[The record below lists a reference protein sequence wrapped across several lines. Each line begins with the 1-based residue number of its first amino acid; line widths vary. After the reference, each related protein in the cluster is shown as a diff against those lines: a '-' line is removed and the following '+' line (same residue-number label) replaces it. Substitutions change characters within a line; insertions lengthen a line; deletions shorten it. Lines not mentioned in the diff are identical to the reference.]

1 MLFQALY
8 EFAQF
13 TRTPWA
19 DSFPAKKR
27 LIDSAEF
34 ESGRIH
40 WLVCLD
46 AHGRFKGFESLAGV
60 DEFKPVPRTL
70 EPKDSGEVAEF
81 LIEDFETVFCL
92 GASATEK
99 RTPKGESKHRHFWSR
114 IEEAAKET
122 SLPEFQALLAFRRS
136 WTSGQIPPGIAYQ
149 LYQPPKARQG
159 KEQWMI
165 RTTRGEMVP
174 LRLRPTAPAAVS
186 FRVAEQILIQVP
198 AVLEWWSA
206 WFARWLEEKKHQC
219 IQAHAGPGICLVTGQ
234 TDAAISD
241 SHLPKIY
248 GVRQTSQFGGTLV
261 SSEADAFHSY
271 GLSTARKGKFG
282 TEKDASY
289 SSVSVEAAIAYGN
302 SLNYL
307 LERDEHHFN
316 AGAFSFCFW
325 AKRQSL
331 SFITNLLTKPQPRE
345 VRSFVAS
352 PFSGIPREEL
362 RKERFH
368 SVTLTGNSGRVVVYH
383 WLVESLDEAN
393 TNLKRWFEDLDLDT
407 IPPVPE
413 DGRSYPA
420 IDNLCRATVRD
431 PKDSNNPKEA
441 NAQIADLP
449 AQLYRAAIEG
459 TPVSLSLIKRVLHRL
474 EADLMKYGDRTLE
487 THLLKDENGF
497 LHPQLHPGLQ
507 QEFRKAKQPVPPSGQ
522 ARLALLKLILNRN
535 RDNNTMEIQSQLVA
549 DTSDIAYNSGR
560 LLAVFDELQD
570 AAHKQRGKDGKAVS
584 QLEGP
589 SIVERYFG
597 SASSAPVSAFP
608 ILWRLHIH
616 HLRKL
621 SQQGKKGRGAAAA
634 IERRVGDIC
643 ALIGQTPEMR
653 AQRICPDFKRVHTLR
668 EQGRFALGFYQQK
681 AQRNADIAEYMR
693 RKQAGKLKPDE
704 QDATVEFCEPENNN

>member
-1 MLFQALY
+1 
-8 EFAQF
+8 
-13 TRTPWA
+13 
-19 DSFPAKKR
+19 
-27 LIDSAEF
+27 
-34 ESGRIH
+34 
-40 WLVCLD
+40 
-46 AHGRFKGFESLAGV
+46 
-60 DEFKPVPRTL
+60 
-70 EPKDSGEVAEF
+70 
-81 LIEDFETVFCL
+81 VFCL

-99 RTPKGESKHRHFWSR
+99 RTPKGENKHRHFWSR

-122 SLPEFQALLAFRRS
+122 SLPEFQALLAFQRS
-136 WTSGQIPPGIAYQ
+136 WPAGQIPPGIAFQ

-159 KEQWMI
+159 KEQWVV
-165 RTTRGEMVP
+165 RTTKGEVVP
-174 LRLRPTAPAAVS
+174 LRLRPTAPATVS
-186 FRVAEQILIQVP
+186 FRVGDQILIQIP

-206 WFARWLEEKKHQC
+206 WFARWLEEKKRQC

-248 GVRQTSQFGGTLV
+248 GVRQTSLFGGTLV

-271 GLSTARKGKFG
+271 GLSTARKGKSG

-325 AKRQSL
+325 AKQQSL
-331 SFITNLLTKPQPRE
+331 GFITNLLTKPQPKE

-362 RKERFH
+362 RKERLH

-383 WLVESLDEAN
+383 WLVEGLEEAAA
-393 TNLKRWFEDLDLDT
+393 NLKQWFKDLDLDT

-413 DGRSYPA
+413 DGHSYPA
-420 IDNLCRATVRD
+420 VDDLCRATVRD

-459 TPVSLSLIKRVLHRL
+459 TPVSLSLIKRVLRRL
-474 EADLMKYGDRTLE
+474 EADLVRYGDRILE
-487 THLLKDENGF
+487 THLLKDDKGF

-507 QEFRKAKQPVPPSGQ
+507 QEFRKSGQPVPPSGQ
-522 ARLALLKLILNRN
+522 ARFALLKLILNRN
-535 RDNNTMEIQSQLVA
+535 PNKPMEQQPQLVA
-549 DTSDIAYNSGR
+549 DTSDIAYNCGR
-560 LLAVFDELQD
+560 LLAVFDALQWR
-570 AAHKQRGKDGKAVS
+570 AHEG

-589 SIVERYFG
+589 GVVERYFG
-597 SASSAPVSAFP
+597 TASATPNGAFN
-608 ILWRLHIH
+608 ILWRLHVH
-616 HLRKL
+616 HLKKL
-621 SQQGKKGRGAAAA
+621 AGQGDKGRGAATA
-634 IERRVGDIC
+634 IERRITEIC
-643 ALIGQTPEMR
+643 ALFGQTDEMR
-653 AQRICPDFKRVHTLR
+653 AKRTPPHFPRVLDLQA
-668 EQGRFALGFYQQK
+668 QGRFALGFYQQK
-681 AQRNADIAEYMR
+681 AADAAAIKAN
-693 RKQAGKLKPDE
+693 
-704 QDATVEFCEPENNN
+704 VEKNQSQNNQQ